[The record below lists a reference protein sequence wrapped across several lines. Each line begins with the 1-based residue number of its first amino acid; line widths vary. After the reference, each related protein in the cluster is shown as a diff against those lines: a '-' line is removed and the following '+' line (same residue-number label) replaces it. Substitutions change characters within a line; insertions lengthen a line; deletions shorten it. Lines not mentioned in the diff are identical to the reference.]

1 MDDHVC
7 FYFSDSSCEVIE
19 TNVPWIL
26 TVIDCP
32 GPLAELGK
40 NSTEKIVQS
49 EREMTVLQAI
59 YFSPESYV

>member
-1 MDDHVC
+1 
-7 FYFSDSSCEVIE
+7 
-19 TNVPWIL
+19 
-26 TVIDCP
+26 VIDCP

-59 YFSPESYV
+59 YFSPESYVYLAKYVF